1 MTCASRGCRPR
12 VSRPGRPSAPCDN
25 YLSHGAGGDIA
36 DSKQVLIDDGYP
48 VIAFAY
54 PYGAHTAA
62 IDDAVL
68 RDFKLVRTTGAE
80 WCLK

>member
-1 MTCASRGCRPR
+1 
-12 VSRPGRPSAPCDN
+12 
-25 YLSHGAGGDIA
+25 
-36 DSKQVLIDDGYP
+36 

-62 IDDAVL
+62 IDDAML
-68 RDFKLVRTTGAE
+68 RDFSLVRTTGAE